1 MMAVRNNVVIPEI
14 TVGDWTWSTETDG
27 GEEGEAGLS
36 HHGLEF
42 WAGFD
47 VTAAGLRQA
56 ALDLMKLAAA
66 VAAATSNNTSLPTVS
81 VGDWTWGPEEGV
93 GDEPALSHGGVEFW
107 AGTSVTAAGLR
118 QAALD
123 LMKLA
128 AAVAAQGQNPPSP

>member
-1 MMAVRNNVVIPEI
+1 MYTMTPCNKGMIPEI

-56 ALDLMKLAAA
+56 ALYLMKLAAA
-66 VAAATSNNTSLPTVS
+66 VAAHEQNQ
-81 VGDWTWGPEEGV
+81 
-93 GDEPALSHGGVEFW
+93 PA
-107 AGTSVTAAGLR
+107 
-118 QAALD
+118 
-123 LMKLA
+123 
-128 AAVAAQGQNPPSP
+128 P